1 MPGPGP
7 MTGVR
12 VLEIGAWIAGPA
24 ASMML
29 ADWGADVVKIE
40 SLDGDPFRWI
50 ITGGYMPVNAA
61 FELDNR
67 GKRSVALDL
76 ETPTGRAIV
85 GELLT
90 TWGADVLVTNV
101 RTPVLERWGFDHQTL
116 LGAHPRL
123 VYGLTTG
130 YGIVGD
136 ERDRPGYD
144 IGAFYSRSGVAAAHT
159 LVGGEP
165 PVLRGAFG
173 DHITGAMLAAGIAAA
188 LYQREQTGRGQL
200 VTTSLLRT
208 GMYTIGQDLNTI
220 VRTGMSFPMGQG
232 RRATTNP
239 VMNCY
244 QAGDGTWFWLLGLQ
258 PDRHWP
264 ALARA
269 VGRPEW
275 IDDERYSSLASRREN
290 AAGLIEALDA
300 IFAGATRD
308 EWAATFDRAGV
319 WWEAVLSPFEVV
331 DDPQVIAA
339 GGFVEAPHAEGPA
352 RTLTTPVDFH
362 GAPPV
367 PRIASP
373 EHGQHT
379 EEVLL
384 ELGYDWDRLA
394 ELKDDGVI
402 L

>member
-1 MPGPGP
+1 MS
-7 MTGVR
+7 GVR
-12 VLEIGAWIAGPA
+12 VLEIGAWIAGPS

-50 ITGGYMPVNAA
+50 LTGGIMPVNAA

-67 GKRSVALDL
+67 GKRSLAVDL
-76 ETPTGRAIV
+76 EGEAGRAIV
-85 GELLT
+85 IELLT
-90 TWGADVLVTNV
+90 DWRADVLVTNV
-101 RTPVLERWGFDHQTL
+101 RRPVLERWGFDHATL
-116 LGAHPRL
+116 LAAHPRL
-123 VYGLTTG
+123 VYGLMTG
-130 YGIVGD
+130 YGLEGD

-159 LVGGEP
+159 LDGGDP

-188 LYQREQTGRGQL
+188 LYEREQTGSGQL

-220 VRTGMSFPMGQG
+220 VRTGTSFPMGHG
-232 RRATTNP
+232 RRSTTNP

-244 QAGDGTWFWLLGLQ
+244 RAEDEKWFWLLGLQ

-269 VGRPEW
+269 AGRPEW
-275 IDDERYSSLASRREN
+275 IDDERYSSLASRRAN
-290 AAGLIEALDA
+290 AAGLIAALDG
-300 IFAGATRD
+300 IFAGAPRHQ
-308 EWAATFDRAGV
+308 WAEVFDREGV

-331 DDPQVIAA
+331 DDPQAVAA
-339 GGFVEAPHAEGPA
+339 GGFVDAPHAEGSA
-352 RTLTTPVDFH
+352 RTLTTPIDFH
-362 GAPPV
+362 GRPSV
-367 PRIASP
+367 PRLASP

-379 EEVLL
+379 EEILL
-384 ELGYDWDRLA
+384 EQGYDWDRISA
-394 ELKDDGVI
+394 LKEAGVI